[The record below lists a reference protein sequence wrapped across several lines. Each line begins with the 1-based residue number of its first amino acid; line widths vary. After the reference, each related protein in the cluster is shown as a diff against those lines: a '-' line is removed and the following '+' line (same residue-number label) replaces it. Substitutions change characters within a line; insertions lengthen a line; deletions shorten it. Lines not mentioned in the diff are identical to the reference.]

1 MIIIDAH
8 VHLWKVQDGIVNGKP
23 VRETGGGRAD
33 FGGEIRQ
40 MLPPYLIN
48 GENPAEILLSN
59 MDFAG
64 VNAAVVTQEAI
75 DGSQNG
81 YLKGMGGKFGGRFKV
96 SSLYEEGK
104 PLETEGFD
112 GVKICAGRLFEQDL
126 LKHEAVFER
135 AAGEGKFLLIDLAE
149 GNAQTGALRTLAEKY
164 PSLRIAVGH
173 FGMAGRG
180 DWLSQIRLAELP
192 NVRIESGGIT
202 WLYNSEFYPYPSA
215 VKAFRE
221 AIRLV
226 GAEKLMWGSDY
237 PRTMTAITYRMSLD
251 FLMFSTELS
260 EREKEL
266 ILGENARAFYGFPEM
281 PEITRIRHMAED

>member
-1 MIIIDAH
+1 MIIDAH
-8 VHLWKVQDGIVNGKP
+8 VHLWKTQRGTVNGRP
-23 VRETGGGRAD
+23 VRQIGGGRAD
-33 FGGEIRQ
+33 FGGEVRQ
-40 MLPPYLIN
+40 MLPPYLAD

-64 VNAAVVTQEAI
+64 VNAAVVTQEMI
-75 DGSQNG
+75 DGSQND
-81 YLKGMGGKFGGRFKV
+81 YLRGMGERFGGRLKV

-104 PLETEGFD
+104 PLETDGFD
-112 GVKICAGRLFEQDL
+112 GVKICAGRLRDGDL
-126 LKHEAVFER
+126 LHHEHVFR
-135 AAGEGKFLLIDLAE
+135 QAAEAGLFLLIDLAE
-149 GNAQTGALRTLAEKY
+149 GDAQTEAMGILADRY
-164 PSLRIAVGH
+164 PELRIAVGH

-180 DWLSQIRLAELP
+180 NWKAQIRLAERD

-202 WLYNSEFYPYPSA
+202 WLYNDEFWPYPSA

-221 AIRLV
+221 AVSLV

-251 FLMFSTELS
+251 FLARSAELT

-266 ILGENARAFYGFPEM
+266 ILGENAREFYGFPAM
-281 PEITRIRHMAED
+281 PPIPRVRHMAED